1 MKATIT
7 NLNPVEVTYYEGQE
21 PQSLHC
27 SDYYDEVEDFLK
39 AQRLMRAYEL
49 TKTTARVVNAANILG
64 YKIVKGQKK
73 FKSLSLGMTVE
84 FEPEKRM
91 IIKI

>member
-1 MKATIT
+1 MKIPATIT
-7 NLNPVEVTYYEGQE
+7 NLNPVEVTYYEGE
-21 PQSLHC
+21 KPQQDH
-27 SDYYDEVEDFLK
+27 YDEVNDFLK
-39 AQRLMRAYEL
+39 AQLLMRAYEL
-49 TKTTARVVNAANILG
+49 TKKTARVVNAANILG

>member
-7 NLNPVEVTYYEGQE
+7 NLNPVEITY
-21 PQSLHC
+21 PVKPKN
-27 SDYYDEVEDFLK
+27 SDYSLGHSLSLSQLNEYNIDLK
-39 AQRLMRAYEL
+39 HWQF
-49 TKTTARVVNAANILG
+49 TKKTARVVNAANILG